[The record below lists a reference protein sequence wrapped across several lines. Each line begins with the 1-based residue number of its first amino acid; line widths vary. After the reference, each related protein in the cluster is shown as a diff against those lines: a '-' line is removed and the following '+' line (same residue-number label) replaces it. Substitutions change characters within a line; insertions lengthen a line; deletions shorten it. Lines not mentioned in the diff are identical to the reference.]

1 MNIISETTTR
11 WQGYVTESGPS
22 DLTSN
27 SIRQKVQSE
36 PAIEPRQKV
45 KCSSDDYN
53 EKSIWLRPWRSLSMS
68 PADIPPQ
75 ADIKWHQKTARAG
88 KRNEMNKTKESVK
101 NKQKKTKNCS
111 LVQLHPWEAQ
121 LALPPPPLHMCVCVC
136 ACVCEC
142 IVSNSN

>member
-101 NKQKKTKNCS
+101 NKQKKNKKLQSGPTTS
-111 LVQLHPWEAQ
+111 LRSTAGTATTTSAYV
-121 LALPPPPLHMCVCVC
+121 CVCVC
-136 ACVCEC
+136 VRVCAS
-142 IVSNSN
+142 V